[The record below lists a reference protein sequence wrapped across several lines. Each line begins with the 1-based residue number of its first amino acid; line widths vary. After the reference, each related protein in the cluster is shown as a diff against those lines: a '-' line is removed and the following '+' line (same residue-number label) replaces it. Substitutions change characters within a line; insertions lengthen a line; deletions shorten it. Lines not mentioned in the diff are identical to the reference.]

1 MTQQY
6 GSFLL
11 EITLI
16 PLELRAIYT
25 LEASSTTF
33 QNLGLSKSSCVVQ
46 IAGLKFPST
55 SRPID
60 DLTLPSLKQA

>member
-11 EITLI
+11 EVTL

-25 LEASSTTF
+25 LEASSTKL
-33 QNLGLSKSSCVVQ
+33 QNLGLSKSSCIVQ

-60 DLTLPSLKQA
+60 NLILPSLKQA